1 MTVAVLDSGTYY
13 HHETIFG
20 ERFRDR
26 FDRVIYTPA
35 LTAADLAEPTLLIVP
50 DRTNPDLLRRH
61 QPLLTDFLA
70 RGRTLVVLGE
80 CEAETWAPGVRSAA
94 RPTNFWWWL
103 DPAQKPPHQFV
114 APEHELFRYVAPAST
129 VWHIHGVLFPPDGA
143 EPLVTVPDDRDG
155 RDPGGALLYEDRI
168 STPGRLIVST
178 LDPFYHHGSRFM
190 PATTRFLD
198 GFLRWAQDA
207 ARS

>member
-1 MTVAVLDSGTYY
+1 MTVAVLDGGTFY

-20 ERFRDR
+20 DRFRDR
-26 FDRVIYTPA
+26 FDRVIYAPA
-35 LTAADLAEPTLLIVP
+35 LTASDLTDVTLLIVP
-50 DRTNPDLLRRH
+50 DRLNPDLLRRH
-61 QPLLTDFLA
+61 RPLLTDVLA

-80 CEAETWAPGVRSAA
+80 CEAETWAPGVRSAP

-103 DPAQKPPHQFV
+103 DPAETPPHRFV
-114 APEHELFRYVAPAST
+114 APEHEMFRHVAPEST

-143 EPLVTVPDDRDG
+143 VPLVTVPEDRDG
-155 RDPGGALLYEDRI
+155 RDPGGALLYDDRVT
-168 STPGRLIVST
+168 TPGRLIVST

-198 GFLRWAQDA
+198 GFLTWTRAL

>member
-13 HHETIFG
+13 HHEAIFG

-35 LTAADLAEPTLLIVP
+35 LTSADLAEPTLLIVP
-50 DRTNPDLLRRH
+50 DRTNPALLRQH
-61 QPLLTDFLA
+61 QPLLTDYLG

-80 CEAETWAPGVRSAA
+80 CEAETWAPGVRTAG

-103 DPAQKPPHQFV
+103 DPTQKPPHQFV
-114 APEHELFRYVAPAST
+114 APEHEMFGYIAPEST
-129 VWHIHGVLFPPDGA
+129 IWHIHGVLFPPAGA
-143 EPLVTVPDDRDG
+143 QPLVAVPEDRNG
-155 RDPGGALLYEDRI
+155 RDPAGVLLYDDRVT
-168 STPGRLIVST
+168 TPGRLVVSM

-190 PATTRFLD
+190 PAATRFLD
-198 GFLRWAQDA
+198 GLLRWAQHA